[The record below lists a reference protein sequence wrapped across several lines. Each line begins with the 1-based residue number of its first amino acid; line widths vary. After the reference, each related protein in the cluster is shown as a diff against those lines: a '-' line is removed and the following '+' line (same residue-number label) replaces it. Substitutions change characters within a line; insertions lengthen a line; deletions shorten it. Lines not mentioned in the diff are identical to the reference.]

1 MIKKTKYLAYKSRC
15 IRHEQLIESNN
26 ENENQI
32 DFEFNKKFN
41 EDKNTK
47 QDNFPKK
54 ILELINKIKE
64 KPSSY
69 ANIKLDCIN
78 NFIINQR

>member
-47 QDNFPKK
+47 
-54 ILELINKIKE
+54 
-64 KPSSY
+64 
-69 ANIKLDCIN
+69 
-78 NFIINQR
+78 